1 MKVVNADEMRTI
13 ERAALAGGITVD
25 NLMQRAADAIVEAV
39 RDASAGGSALILAG
53 PGNNGGDG
61 VVAAAKLND
70 MGIPV
75 TAYTFHRENTQPFTG
90 DTVRAED
97 DEACEQLRHKLQR
110 ADVIVDAV
118 LGIGQN
124 RQPDNGL
131 RRILEAVHAGKPDTS
146 TSIAVDIP
154 TGVNADSGAVP
165 GAVFQADTTICM
177 GFAKLG
183 TLTYPGAAYCGKVQ
197 VADIGLPP
205 DSGENIPVTTPLPRD
220 IAKLLP
226 GRDPASNKGSSGRLE
241 VVSGSRDFS
250 GAPVLCSMAAYRV
263 GAGLVEIALPES
275 THPIVAAHV
284 LEPVFRPLPEEDGKV
299 APAAADAVNEGLEK
313 AKACVAGPGLGLSQ
327 STVAFIDR
335 LLHLLAE
342 ARLPGVIDADG
353 LNALSS
359 IDRWWEVEAN
369 LVVTPHPG
377 EMSRLTGISI
387 ADIQQDRL
395 HVALSHAARWRKV
408 VVLKGAGTVI
418 ASPEGDAVIN
428 STGGPNLATAGTGD
442 VLTGVI
448 GGLLTQGLPP
458 FDAAVSGVYLHG
470 RAGDLLRDELGDV
483 GTVAGDLIDTLPQAR
498 LSILQEA
505 QEQQ

>member
-1 MKVVNADEMRTI
+1 VKVVNADEMRAI
-13 ERAALAGGITVD
+13 ERAALARGITV
-25 NLMQRAADAIVEAV
+25 NTLMQRAADAIVEAV
-39 RDASAGGSALILAG
+39 RDASSGGSVLILAG

-61 VVAAAKLND
+61 VVSAAKVKD
-70 MGIPV
+70 MGLPV

-97 DEACEQLRHKLQR
+97 DEACELLRRKLQR
-110 ADVIVDAV
+110 ADVIVDAL

-124 RQPDNGL
+124 RQPDADL
-131 RRILEAVHAGKPDTS
+131 RRILDVVYARKPDRS
-146 TSIAVDIP
+146 TCIAVDIP

-165 GAVFQADTTICM
+165 GAVFHADTTLCM
-177 GFAKLG
+177 GFAKRG
-183 TLTYPGAAYCGKVQ
+183 TLAYPGAVYCGKVQ

-205 DSGENIPVTTPLPRD
+205 DSGENIRVTTPLPSD

-226 GRDPASNKGSSGRLE
+226 RRDPASNKGSSGRLE
-241 VVSGSRDFS
+241 VVSGSRDFT
-250 GAPVLCSMAAYRV
+250 GAPVMCSMAAYRV
-263 GAGLVEIALPES
+263 GAGLVEIALPAS
-275 THPIVAAHV
+275 THPVVAAHV

-299 APAAADAVNEGLEK
+299 AAAAADVVKVGLEK
-313 AKACVAGPGLGLSQ
+313 AKACAAGPGLGLSQ
-327 STVAFIDR
+327 STIAVIRR

-342 ARLPGVIDADG
+342 ARIPGVIDADG

-359 IDRWWEVEAN
+359 IDGWWEVEVD
-369 LVVTPHPG
+369 LVLTPHPG

-387 ADIQQDRL
+387 ADIQQDRVR
-395 HVALSHAARWRKV
+395 VALSHAAKWRKV

-448 GGLLTQGLPP
+448 GGLLAQGLSP
-458 FDAAVSGVYLHG
+458 FDAAVCGVYLHG

-483 GTVAGDLIDTLPQAR
+483 GTVAGDLIDTLPEAR